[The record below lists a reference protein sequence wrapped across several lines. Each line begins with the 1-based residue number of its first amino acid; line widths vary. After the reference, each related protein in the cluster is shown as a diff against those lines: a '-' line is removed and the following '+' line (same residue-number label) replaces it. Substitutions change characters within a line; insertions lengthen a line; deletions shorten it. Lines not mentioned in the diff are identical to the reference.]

1 MQYLND
7 TNGDGEI
14 DGNDNGVIFRM
25 PFRDDSSTGGRARPE
40 QLTSAA
46 WNCVYPTPSPTRLL
60 LTCTGIFAGSLRCA
74 GDGHDSSRVGST
86 RLQAEANAAR
96 SIWTRLLLLGRI
108 SAEEISDNE
117 RWEVFRQMASD
128 HLELGEFASA
138 LFYARQIQAEATA
151 ETTLV
156 DWARGVELLALH
168 RRDNQAL
175 SRGLRSAEFIRL
187 AQKRLDELS
196 QSPGS
201 GFSREMRS
209 AVAGISSSLS
219 GEGRRVRANERISLE
234 SMNDPVSL
242 MLVARLRNEMHR
254 QNDQPEESLKMP
266 DVVQPSR
273 SLS

>member
-1 MQYLND
+1 M
-7 TNGDGEI
+7 G
-14 DGNDNGVIFRM
+14 
-25 PFRDDSSTGGRARPE
+25 
-40 QLTSAA
+40 
-46 WNCVYPTPSPTRLL
+46 W
-60 LTCTGIFAGSLRCA
+60 
-74 GDGHDSSRVGST
+74 T

-168 RRDNQAL
+168 RRDNPAL

-209 AVAGISSSLS
+209 AVAGMIELTL
-219 GEGRRVRANERISLE
+219 GRREAGAERLKGISLE

-254 QNDQPEESLKMP
+254 QNDQPEGIVEDARMLSSHPALSLHAHLRYA
-266 DVVQPSR
+266 DAYRRAIFRGGAGPSGR
-273 SLS
+273 RPWREHWVR